1 MNLVK
6 PLIWACLSLFLTL
19 AYGTDSLRSAVI
31 FFRHGARAPMEPL
44 PAFEPRITWPTGYG
58 ELTPSGHRQL
68 HLFGRM
74 LRKRYIEDLK
84 FIPNN
89 YSEASLHIQSTDYH
103 RTVMSTR
110 SVLLGLYPG
119 GLPHLSNEQLSK
131 ESIWIPPVNLTISEQ
146 VKKGLNYSGLP
157 FDIPTIPVKNMI
169 WVQDR
174 LLKMTS
180 CELYNKYRKEY
191 YLSAKFDE
199 TYKEHNQTFQEVCKL
214 VGIDCSKENHYR
226 VLLHT
231 DYILG
236 AEFDGQLPEL
246 SERPDLLSWVEK
258 FNTRMLIEEV
268 TYKPIMA
275 SIVMHSFS
283 EVVPDFLKKA
293 MIDPAAPKMALFG
306 THDDT
311 VLAYLSAMG
320 INKELYERI
329 QYASHIMI
337 ELWKSEDADDKD
349 ETKHYVNMIYNG
361 VTVMDKVPLLE
372 FIDQIK
378 TKGRLNDTWESV
390 CGASP
395 DANTELFKRKDQGG
409 LIIGLLVVVAV
420 LILML
425 LGIVIKKLVCRK
437 TSARANV
444 YLQDPEISI
453 NH

>member
-1 MNLVK
+1 MNLITG
-6 PLIWACLSLFLTL
+6 LLWLCISLTIH
-19 AYGTDSLRSAVI
+19 AADNLRSVTI
-31 FFRHGARAPMEPL
+31 FFRHGARSPL
-44 PAFEPRITWPTGYG
+44 VSLAEFEPEINWPMGYG

-68 HLFGRM
+68 HLLGRM
-74 LRKRYIEDLK
+74 LRKRYIKDLK
-84 FIPNN
+84 LLPES
-89 YSEASLHIQSTDYH
+89 YLETSLYVKSTDYH

-119 GLPHLSNEQLSK
+119 GLAHLSEDQLSNED
-131 ESIWIPPVNLTISEQ
+131 IWVPPVNLTIPDEI
-146 VKKGLNYSGLP
+146 KKALNSSGLP
-157 FDIPTIPVKNMI
+157 FDIPVISVKNLL
-169 WVQDR
+169 WTQDR
-174 LLKMTS
+174 LLKMVS
-180 CELYNKYRKEY
+180 CKLYNDYRMAY
-191 YLSAKFDE
+191 YTSAKFQE
-199 TYKEHNQTFQEVCKL
+199 TYGKYKHIFQEACKV
-214 VGIDCSKENHYR
+214 VGVDCTHVDNDWAFLYA
-226 VLLHT
+226 
-231 DYILG
+231 DYLISS
-236 AEFDGQLPEL
+236 EFDGKLPQLTNRPEL
-246 SERPDLLSWVEK
+246 LHGVEQLYTNLL
-258 FNTRMLIEEV
+258 LEEV
-268 TYKPIMA
+268 TYVPIMA
-275 SIVMHSFS
+275 SIAMHEFS